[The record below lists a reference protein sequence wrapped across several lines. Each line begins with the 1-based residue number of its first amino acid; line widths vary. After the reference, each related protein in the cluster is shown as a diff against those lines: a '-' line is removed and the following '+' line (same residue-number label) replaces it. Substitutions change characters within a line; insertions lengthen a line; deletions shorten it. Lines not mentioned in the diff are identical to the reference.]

1 MKTGIIAWCH
11 QQIHHW
17 LPNACLWCGLP
28 VQQADSQLCD
38 FCQDDLP
45 RVSMDI
51 VDFNAL
57 ALPAIARGL
66 QQHRFQQL
74 LCLSWYQQPWQ
85 HWIGQ
90 WKFQQDL
97 ACGEAL
103 LQQFAVACRLWRATL
118 KVDAVCYV
126 PMHARRLRQRGF
138 NQAEQLAAVAA
149 VQLQLPL
156 LQLFMV
162 NSETPHQVG
171 LNRQQRRA
179 NLRKQFRLRPKVA
192 IPAKIL
198 LIDDVVTTG
207 ATVNTLCRL
216 LGKHGVQHIAVA
228 CLAVTKA
235 PGTTAELY
243 LQDLRHSSSPSP
255 PSS

>member
-11 QQIHHW
+11 QQIHPW
-17 LPNACLWCGLP
+17 LPNACLWCGLA
-28 VQQADSQLCD
+28 VQQAHSQLCD
-38 FCQDDLP
+38 FCHHDLP
-45 RVSMDI
+45 RVAME
-51 VDFNAL
+51 VVGFNAL

-66 QQHRFQQL
+66 PQPRFQQL
-74 LCLSWYQQPWQ
+74 LCLAWYQQPWQ
-85 HWIGQ
+85 HWISQ

-97 ACGEAL
+97 ACGDAL
-103 LQQFAVACRLWRATL
+103 LRQFADACRQWRTALT
-118 KVDAVCYV
+118 VDAICYV
-126 PMHARRLRQRGF
+126 PMHAKRLRQRGF
-138 NQAEQLAAVAA
+138 NQAQQLAAVAA
-149 VQLQLPL
+149 TQLQLPL

-162 NSETPHQVG
+162 NAETPHQVG

-179 NLRKQFRLRPKVA
+179 NLRKQFRLHPNVQ

-207 ATVNTLCRL
+207 ATVNALCRL
-216 LGKHGVQHIAVA
+216 LSKHGVQHIAVA

>member
-1 MKTGIIAWCH
+1 MKTHIIAWCH
-11 QQIHHW
+11 RQIHHW

-28 VQQADSQLCD
+28 VQQSEAQLCD
-38 FCQDDLP
+38 FCSDDLP
-45 RVSMDI
+45 RVSLDI
-51 VDFNAL
+51 VGFNAL
-57 ALPAIARGL
+57 ALPAISRGL

-85 HWIGQ
+85 HWISQ

-97 ACGEAL
+97 ACGDAL
-103 LQQFAVACRLWRATL
+103 MQQFASACQVWRTQL
-118 KVDAVCYV
+118 QVDAVCYV
-126 PMHARRLRQRGF
+126 PMHYRRLRQRGF
-138 NQAEQLAAVAA
+138 NQAEQLAAAA
-149 VQLQLPL
+149 ATQLQLPL
-156 LQLFMV
+156 LQVFQV
-162 NSETPHQVG
+162 NAEYPHQVG

-179 NLRKQFRLRPKVA
+179 NLRKQFRLIPQTE
-192 IPAKIL
+192 IPARVL

-207 ATVNTLCRL
+207 ATVNALCRL
-216 LGKHGVQHIAVA
+216 LGKRGVQYIAVA

-243 LQDLRHSSSPSP
+243 LHDLRHSSSPSP